1 MAVDDAQ
8 GQEPKAKKAAW
19 TPRKMA
25 DVVDVV
31 VNDDSFKKKLIFT
44 NTSNATNS
52 RIYESIIKEVQ
63 ARTSERGEEFTF
75 SITQVRNKLKKLISE
90 CKKVALTTSTIS
102 GINRFQDKYG
112 KWFQLLYPIVKQ
124 RESCDPT
131 QSLEPCTG
139 LKDNGGA
146 NWSRWH

>member
-1 MAVDDAQ
+1 MNTGMALLGGLENLASPPSAL
-8 GQEPKAKKAAW
+8 ELLKKMMHC
-19 TPRKMA
+19 RHM
-25 DVVDVV
+25 DVV

-90 CKKVALTTSTIS
+90 CKKVALTTSTAS

-124 RESCDPT
+124 REFCDPT
-131 QSLEPCTG
+131 QSL
-139 LKDNGGA
+139 
-146 NWSRWH
+146 